1 MAKYTVVI
9 KNRFLDEKTVAR
21 IRTFDE
27 NNHKNIIFTAKENAD
42 LVKDVIQD
50 LIDND
55 IYYSEV
61 EDEDTDEE
69 N

>member
-9 KNRFLDEKTVAR
+9 KNRFLDEQTVAR
-21 IRTFDE
+21 IKTYDDE
-27 NNHKNIIFTAKENAD
+27 NEYGVNAIELAELTRVAID
-42 LVKDVIQD
+42 G

-55 IYYSEV
+55 IYFCDIE
-61 EDEDTDEE
+61 EEDTDEE